1 MIIIDLSKA
10 KIIAHSIRRARREAA
25 FAPLDEAISLRIPGT
40 DLDALEAQRQVIRDT
55 DALEQIRIDAATTVA
70 ELYQIL
76 GEQNG

>member
-1 MIIIDLSKA
+1 MIKIDLATAKA
-10 KIIAHSIRRARREAA
+10 IAHDIRRARRADA
-25 FAPLDEAISLRIPGT
+25 FKPLDEAIAKRIPGT
-40 DLDALEAQRQVIRDT
+40 DLDALEAQRQVIRDA